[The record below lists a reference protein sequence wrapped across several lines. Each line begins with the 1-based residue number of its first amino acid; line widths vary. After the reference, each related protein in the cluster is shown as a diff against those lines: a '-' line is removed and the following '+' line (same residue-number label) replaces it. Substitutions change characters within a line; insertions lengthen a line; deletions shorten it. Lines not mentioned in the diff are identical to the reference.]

1 MNTETDE
8 RRYSK
13 LLAQQIINRSPKIHN
28 CTAAAN
34 QQCNKAKQHVNNYVV
49 KTEIKE
55 IKISLGIR
63 FTIRITKNK
72 RLRAQPTRT
81 NCQGTILNC
90 SQRLRLWFGK
100 FRALEKIE

>member
-1 MNTETDE
+1 MRQETHINMNTETDE

-13 LLAQQIINRSPKIHN
+13 LLAQQIINRSPKIHDN

-34 QQCNKAKQHVNNYVV
+34 QQCNKARQHANNYVV

-63 FTIRITKNK
+63 FTFRITKNK
-72 RLRAQPTRT
+72 GLQTQPTRT
-81 NCQGTILNC
+81 
-90 SQRLRLWFGK
+90 
-100 FRALEKIE
+100 

>member
-13 LLAQQIINRSPKIHN
+13 IPAQQIINRSPKIHN
-28 CTAAAN
+28 STAAAN
-34 QQCNKAKQHVNNYVV
+34 QQCNKARQHANNYVV

-63 FTIRITKNK
+63 FTIRITKNEGQIV
-72 RLRAQPTRT
+72 L
-81 NCQGTILNC
+81 GTILNC

-100 FRALEKIE
+100 FI

>member
-13 LLAQQIINRSPKIHN
+13 IPAQQIINRSPKIHN
-28 CTAAAN
+28 STAAAN
-34 QQCNKAKQHVNNYVV
+34 QQCNNANNYVV

-72 RLRAQPTRT
+72 GLRTQPTRT
-81 NCQGTILNC
+81 NCPGHNIKL
-90 SQRLRLWFGK
+90 
-100 FRALEKIE
+100 